1 MDLVKI
7 GKFLAELRRE
17 KGYTQEELG
26 EKIGVTNKTVS
37 RWENG
42 NYLPGVDMLQIL
54 SQEYAVSINELLC
67 GERLQEENYKENAEK
82 TLVSVLSKSAFSLKE
97 RCAFYK
103 KKWCKE
109 HLAVMILCAV
119 VFFLVTGIGIVSSR
133 MYLVAAGMLVGVAA
147 YLFLYNR
154 MMAYVE
160 QHAYDG
166 KGNQ

>member
-1 MDLVKI
+1 MDLMKI

-26 EKIGVTNKTVS
+26 EKIGVSNKTIS

-42 NYLPGVDMLQIL
+42 NYLPSVDMLQIL

-67 GERLQEENYKENAEK
+67 GERLKEEDYKENAEK
-82 TLVSVLSKSAFSLKE
+82 ALVSMLTKSPFSLKE

-103 KKWCKE
+103 KKWLQE

-119 VFFLVTGIGIVSSR
+119 VFLLVTGIGIASGR
-133 MYLVAAGMLVGVAA
+133 IYLIAAGMLVGVAA

-166 KGNQ
+166 SGN